1 MPAEPKFPSWFDARS
16 LFEVP
21 VSISGRCAGR
31 WPYTRLRRD
40 TLGKIRIFASNIA
53 RCPSAT
59 EVCRSTCWLVSSGL
73 LQTLPVVRMKLATIH
88 LRSIERPLLQR
99 HCQPTRCLRGGEI
112 NPVLV
117 LDVSA
122 LLANIVEDRGKL
134 GVTGSPDHVVVLALE
149 VVTVRLYFSS
159 PQIPL
164 LNGPG
169 LAPPAALRG
178 RPKGNREVQVNN
190 FMTRDSK
197 RQAGAT
203 KGCEFYGSGYEPG
216 PGDVDERCASL
227 EGLERQPQTCSRTIF
242 GGNYVD
248 EIMRYL

>member
-1 MPAEPKFPSWFDARS
+1 MR
-16 LFEVP
+16 
-21 VSISGRCAGR
+21 
-31 WPYTRLRRD
+31 
-40 TLGKIRIFASNIA
+40 
-53 RCPSAT
+53 
-59 EVCRSTCWLVSSGL
+59 CWLTRECTFAPIAVTRREL
-73 LQTLPVVRMKLATIH
+73 IRDATFSVLDS
-88 LRSIERPLLQR
+88 LRWRGPPERSQVTGWQPLLQGHR
-99 HCQPTRCLRGGEI
+99 QPTRCLRGGEI
-112 NPVLV
+112 KPVLV
-117 LDVSA
+117 DVGA
-122 LLANIVEDRGKL
+122 LRANIVEDRGKL
-134 GVTGSPDHVVVLALE
+134 GVDGSPDHVVVLALE
-149 VVTVRLYFSS
+149 VVTVCLYFSS

-178 RPKGNREVQVNN
+178 RPKGNREGQVNN

-216 PGDVDERCASL
+216 LGDVDERCASL